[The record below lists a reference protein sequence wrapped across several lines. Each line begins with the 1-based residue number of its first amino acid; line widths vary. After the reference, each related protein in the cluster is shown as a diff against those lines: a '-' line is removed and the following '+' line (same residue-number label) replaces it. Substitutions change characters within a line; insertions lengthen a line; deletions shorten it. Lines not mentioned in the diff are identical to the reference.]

1 MKTVRSENLKS
12 VRQVADEM
20 GMTSANVHYH
30 IGKWRTLCV
39 NVDGA
44 ILVDIVRFKKK
55 MASVVTRGKPRLGF
69 RQDQTAAA

>member
-1 MKTVRSENLKS
+1 MKTVRSKNLKS

-20 GMTSANVHYH
+20 GMTSANVRYH
-30 IGKWRTLCV
+30 IGKWRKVSMTI
-39 NVDGA
+39 DGA
-44 ILVDIVRFKKK
+44 ILVDIVKFRRK